1 MMKTILTHT
10 FKTLALG
17 LFVALA
23 LSSAA
28 HAQATRTWVSGVG
41 DDANPCSRTAPCK
54 TFAGAISKTAAG
66 GEIDAL
72 DPGGFGG
79 LTITKSITIDGGG
92 GQIASALVS
101 GTPGFTI
108 NAGNSDMVTLRNL
121 QINGTGTGTTGINLI
136 NGSQL
141 IVDHC
146 TISGF
151 TQAVSLYPSGLA
163 SASLGLVSLKNVTI
177 QNCASGLL
185 VTAGAADLSHSSL
198 TQITNIAAEAS
209 GSSGSTIALLSCTLT
224 GNGTAVQSDS
234 GTVVRLSDNDI
245 FNNGTGISILAGGKV
260 ASAGNNRKA
269 GNVTPGAPNA
279 AIAVQ

>member
-1 MMKTILTHT
+1 MKTILTHT
-10 FKTLALG
+10 LKTLALG
-17 LFVALA
+17 LFLA
-23 LSSAA
+23 FAMPSAV
-28 HAQATRTWVSGVG
+28 HAQAVRTWVSGVG

-101 GTPGFTI
+101 GTPGFSI
-108 NAGNSDMVTLRNL
+108 NAGTSDMVTLRNL
-121 QINGTGTGTTGINLI
+121 QINGTGTGTTGINLVG
-136 NGSQL
+136 GSQL

-151 TQAVSLYPSGLA
+151 NQAVSLYPSGLA
-163 SASLGLVSLKNVTI
+163 SGSLGLVSFKNTTI
-177 QNCASGLL
+177 QNCANGLL
-185 VTAGAADLSHSSL
+185 VNAGAADLSHSSL
-198 TQITNIAAEAS
+198 TQITNIAAEAA
-209 GSSGSTIALLSCTLT
+209 GSTIALLSCTLT

-234 GTVVRLSDNDI
+234 GTIIRLSDNDI

-260 ASAGNNRKA
+260 SSAGNNRKA
-269 GNVTPGAPNA
+269 GNATPGAPNA
-279 AIAVQ
+279 VIALQ

>member
-1 MMKTILTHT
+1 MKIMLPNI

-17 LFVALA
+17 LFLALA
-23 LSSAA
+23 VSSAA

-54 TFAGAISKTAAG
+54 TFAGAISKTTAG

-92 GQIASALVS
+92 QIASALVS
-101 GTPGFTI
+101 GTPGFSI
-108 NAGNSDMVTLRNL
+108 NAGTTDIVTLRNL
-121 QINGTGTGTTGINLI
+121 QISGAGTGTTGINLI
-136 NGSQL
+136 AGSQL
-141 IVDHC
+141 IMEHC

-151 TQAVSLYPSGLA
+151 NRAASLYPGGLA
-163 SASLGLVSLKNVTI
+163 AGSLGLVSLKDVTI
-177 QNCASGLL
+177 RSCANGLL
-185 VTAGAADLSHSSL
+185 VNAGAADLSHSSL

-209 GSSGSTIALLSCTLT
+209 GTSGSTLALLSSTLT
-224 GNGTAVQSDS
+224 GNGTAVQSDP
-234 GTVVRLSDNDI
+234 GTIVRLSDNDI
-245 FNNGTGISILAGGKV
+245 FNNGTGISILAGGRV

-269 GNVTPGAPNA
+269 GNTTPGAPNA
-279 AIAVQ
+279 VLALQ